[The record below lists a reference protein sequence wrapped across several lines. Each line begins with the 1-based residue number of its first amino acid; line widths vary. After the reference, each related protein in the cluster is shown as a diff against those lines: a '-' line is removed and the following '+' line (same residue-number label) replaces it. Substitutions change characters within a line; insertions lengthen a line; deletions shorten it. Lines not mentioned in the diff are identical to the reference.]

1 MRNGSVGLALATIWA
16 LIAGG
21 PAVAAWPE
29 GPVRIVVPYAAGGS
43 TDVFARVVAARLQ
56 VRLGQPVIIENVSG
70 GAGNNGAAMAAKSPP
85 NGNTLLMATPGP
97 AAMNQFMY
105 RRMPFDTATAFAP
118 VVYVAFFPSV
128 LVVGPKVKATSV
140 AEFVAEMKALPDG
153 ANFGSAGMGSTGH
166 LGGTLF
172 SAKTGVKGMHI
183 PYRGSAPMLQD
194 LLAGNIHFTVD
205 TVPGVMSFI
214 TSGSLRALAI
224 TGNERAA
231 AIPVVPNNVEAGIP
245 DVEMASWLALL
256 APAGTPRA
264 IVDRVNAEVNA
275 AIKEP
280 ALAQRINEL
289 GAVPTGGTPE
299 DLAAFLKSETDKWKI
314 VIEAARISIE

>member
-1 MRNGSVGLALATIWA
+1 MRNGWLGVVLASAFA
-16 LIAGG
+16 LTGG
-21 PAVAAWPE
+21 APAAAWPD

-43 TDVFARVVAARLQ
+43 TDVFARVVAAQLQ
-56 VRLGQPVIIENVSG
+56 VRLGKPVIIENVSG
-70 GAGNNGAAMAAKSPP
+70 SAGNNGASLVARSQPD
-85 NGNTLLMATPGP
+85 GYTLLMATPGP

-105 RRMPFDTATAFAP
+105 RRMPFDTATAFTP
-118 VVYVAFFPSV
+118 VVYIAFFPSV
-128 LVVGPKVKATSV
+128 LVVSPKVKATTIK
-140 AEFVAEMKALPDG
+140 EFAAEMKAIPDG

-172 SAKTGVKGMHI
+172 VSKTGMKGTHI

-214 TSGSLRALAI
+214 TSGTLRALAI
-224 TGNERAA
+224 TGSDRAP
-231 AIPVVPNNVEAGIP
+231 AIPNVPNNAEAGIP
-245 DVEMASWLALL
+245 DVEMSSWLALL

-275 AIKEP
+275 VIKEP
-280 ALAQRINEL
+280 ALAKRIGEL

-299 DLAAFLKSETDKWKI
+299 NLATFLKSEADKWKR
-314 VIEAARISIE
+314 VIDAAGIKID

>member
-1 MRNGSVGLALATIWA
+1 MRTGWIGLLLAVALSGASSTA
-16 LIAGG
+16 
-21 PAVAAWPE
+21 AAWPD

-43 TDVFARVVAARLQ
+43 TDVVARVVAARLQ
-56 VRLGQPVIIENVSG
+56 TRLGQPVIIENVAGS
-70 GAGNNGAAMAAKSPP
+70 AGNNGAAVVARSQPD
-85 NGNTLLMATPGP
+85 GYTLLMATPGP

-105 RRMPFDTATAFAP
+105 RKMPFDTASAFTP

-128 LVVGPKVKATSV
+128 LVVSPKVKATTL
-140 AEFVAEMKALPDG
+140 EDFIAEMKALPQG
-153 ANFGSAGMGSTGH
+153 ANYGSAGVGSTGH

-172 SAKTGVKGMHI
+172 VSSTGLTGTHV

-194 LLAGNIHFTVD
+194 LLAGNIDFTVD

-214 TSGSLRALAI
+214 TSGTLKALAI
-224 TGNERAA
+224 AGKDRAP
-231 AIPVVPNNVEAGIP
+231 AIPDIPNNAEAGIP
-245 DVEMASWLALL
+245 DVEMSSWLAFL

-264 IVDRVNAEVNA
+264 VVERVNAEVNV

-280 ALAQRINEL
+280 ALAQRIFEL

-299 DLAAFLKSETDKWKI
+299 DLAAFLKRESTKWKR
-314 VIEAARISIE
+314 VIETAGIRID